1 MSKKTNAARYLDTLK
16 IKYELVSYEVD
27 EDDLSAVHVA
37 DTIGVNPAEIFKTLV
52 ATDERGMPIVACIP
66 SDGELDLKALATAA
80 GRKRCDMLPVK
91 ELLATTGYIRGGCSP
106 LGMKKRFA
114 ILVDE
119 SIGCISKVYVSAG
132 QRGLQLLLSPQDLIK
147 AADAKTA
154 KLTRYKDKQ

>member
-37 DTIGVNPAEIFKTLV
+37 DMIGADSAEIFKTLV
-52 ATDERGMPIVACIP
+52 VTDERGVPIVACIP
-66 SDGELDLKALATAA
+66 ADAELDLKALAVAA

-106 LGMKKRFA
+106 FGMKKRFA
-114 ILVDE
+114 TFIDE
-119 SIGCISKVYVSAG
+119 SVENIQKVYVSAG
-132 QRGLQLLLSPQDLIK
+132 QRGLQLLLTPQELIK
-147 AADAKTA
+147 AADAKIANLTA
-154 KLTRYKDKQ
+154 NKGH

>member
-37 DTIGVNPAEIFKTLV
+37 DTIGADPAEIFKTLV
-52 ATDERGMPIVACIP
+52 VTDEQGVPIVACIP
-66 SDGELDLKALATAA
+66 ADAELDLKALAVAA

-114 ILVDE
+114 TFIDQNIENVQ
-119 SIGCISKVYVSAG
+119 KVYVSAG
-132 QRGLQLLLSPQDLIK
+132 QKGLQLLLPPQDLVRASNAQI
-147 AADAKTA
+147 AR
-154 KLTRYKDKQ
+154 LTTNNKH

>member
-37 DTIGVNPAEIFKTLV
+37 DTIGADPAEIFKTLV
-52 ATDERGMPIVACIP
+52 VTDERGVPIVACIP
-66 SDGELDLKALATAA
+66 ADAELYLKALAVAA

-114 ILVDE
+114 TFIDQ
-119 SIGCISKVYVSAG
+119 SIENVQKVYVSAG
-132 QRGLQLLLSPQDLIK
+132 QRGLQLLLPPQDLVRASNAQI
-147 AADAKTA
+147 AR
-154 KLTRYKDKQ
+154 LTTNNEH

>member
-37 DTIGVNPAEIFKTLV
+37 DTIGADPAQIFKTLV
-52 ATDERGMPIVACIP
+52 VTDERGAPIVACIP
-66 SDGELDLKALATAA
+66 ADAELDLKVLAAAA

-106 LGMKKRFA
+106 FGMKKRFA
-114 ILVDE
+114 TFVDE
-119 SIGCISKVYVSAG
+119 SINSVSKVYVSAG
-132 QRGLQLLLSPQDLIK
+132 QRGLQLLLSPQELIR

-154 KLTRYKDKQ
+154 KLTTTKG

>member
-1 MSKKTNAARYLDTLK
+1 MSKKTNAARYLDILK

-37 DTIGVNPAEIFKTLV
+37 DTIGADPIEIFKTLV
-52 ATDERGMPIVACIP
+52 VTDERGTPIVACIP
-66 SDGELDLKALATAA
+66 ADAELDLKALAMAA

-106 LGMKKRFA
+106 LGMKKRF
-114 ILVDE
+114 ITLVDD
-119 SIGCISKVYVSAG
+119 SITSLPKVYVSAG
-132 QRGLQLLLSPQDLIK
+132 QKGLQLLLSPQDLIK

-154 KLTRYKDKQ
+154 KLTR

>member
-1 MSKKTNAARYLDTLK
+1 MSKKTNAARYLDTMK

-37 DTIGVNPAEIFKTLV
+37 DTIGADPAEIFKTLV
-52 ATDERGMPIVACIP
+52 VTDERGTPMVACIP
-66 SDGELDLKALATAA
+66 AGAELDLKALAVAA
-80 GRKRCDMLPVK
+80 RRKRCDMLPVK

-114 ILVDE
+114 TFIDE
-119 SIGCISKVYVSAG
+119 SIQNVQKVYVSAG

-154 KLTRYKDKQ
+154 KIIR

>member
-37 DTIGVNPAEIFKTLV
+37 DAIGADPAWIFKTLV
-52 ATDERGMPIVACIP
+52 ATDERGTPIVACIP
-66 SDGELDLKALATAA
+66 ADAELDLKALAAAA

-106 LGMKKRFA
+106 LGMKRHFA
-114 ILVDE
+114 TLIDE
-119 SIGCISKVYVSAG
+119 SISSVPRVYVSAG

-147 AADAKTA
+147 AADATIA
-154 KLTRYKDKQ
+154 KLTR

>member
-37 DTIGVNPAEIFKTLV
+37 DTIGADPAEIFKTLV
-52 ATDERGMPIVACIP
+52 VTDERGVPIVACIP
-66 SDGELDLKALATAA
+66 ADAELDLKALAVAA

-91 ELLATTGYIRGGCSP
+91 ELLAITGYIRGGCSP

-114 ILVDE
+114 TFIDQ
-119 SIGCISKVYVSAG
+119 SIENVQKVYVSAG
-132 QRGLQLLLSPQDLIK
+132 QRGLQLLLPPQDLVRASNAQI
-147 AADAKTA
+147 AR
-154 KLTRYKDKQ
+154 LTTTNEH